1 MTAARFNAM
10 VSTVLLVGV
19 LASAALIAIGLA
31 GALAVGWDG
40 SMRGVPAT
48 DAASTDF
55 SAMLDGLIALRPIA
69 FAQAGLLVLLATPV
83 MRVVASIVG
92 FGLEGDRLFTVI
104 TITVLAILLL
114 SLFVLR

>member
-1 MTAARFNAM
+1 MTAARFNAI
-10 VSTVLLVGV
+10 VSAVLLVGV